1 MERNSVKNWLAIGIS
16 ITAVVLLVL
25 GSLSNVVGYQSV
37 KSTTV
42 NDSPLFTTRTQRATN
57 QQQNSITS
65 QYLGMG
71 KVSEFNGLIPSSN
84 NEKMLL
90 QKALK
95 RLQGMD
101 DTTFNKFLENVLYCL
116 RTPDKYKEVN
126 VPQLIFTIHQIKEN
140 PILFEQ
146 YLANNNKDLNAND
159 FPTICTWFP
168 GCVLF
173 AITGIILDMILILI
187 ILIFAPTVFC
197 IWYGY
202 ECPHMHQ

>member
-1 MERNSVKNWLAIGIS
+1 MDKKPLIGVCIL
-16 ITAVVLLVL
+16 AVVLLVM

-126 VPQLIFTIHQIKEN
+126 VPQLIFTLHQIKEN